1 MVKAV
6 ISNSE
11 GLVQTR
17 GDGVVFQDGI
27 TAPNHTSLTLGDTSQ
42 AVGTIT
48 ARIRSN
54 VNTGPIIG
62 TGITEQATNNGA
74 TILTNTMLSQGYVTV
89 TSDGADTAVTMPT
102 KAHIIELFGGADNIT
117 VGDYIEWTLYNDFN
131 STTLTNTLKLTAN
144 TGQTVQL
151 NQCVLVRSQWQG
163 DQSLNTV
170 AGNAN
175 GRFRT
180 QVTNVDGSTAT
191 FRIS

>member
-1 MVKAV
+1 VVKV
-6 ISNSE
+6 VVDNTR
-11 GLVQTR
+11 GVVQSS
-17 GDGVVFQDGI
+17 GDGVEFKDGV
-27 TAPNHTSLTLGDTSQ
+27 TSPNHISLTLGDTSQ
-42 AVGTIT
+42 AVGTTT
-48 ARIRSN
+48 AKMRSN

-131 STTLTNTLKLTAN
+131 SSTLTNTLKLTAN

-151 NQCVLVRSQWQG
+151 NQCVLVRNQWQG
-163 DQSLNTV
+163 DQSANAV

-180 QVTNVDGSTAT
+180 QVTDVDGSTAT

>member
-1 MVKAV
+1 MVKV
-6 ISNSE
+6 IINNSQGVKSN
-11 GLVQTR
+11 V
-17 GDGVVFQDGI
+17 GDGVVFESGLVS
-27 TAPNHTSLTLGDTSQ
+27 PNHIALTLGDTGQ
-42 AVGTIT
+42 AVGTTT
-48 ARIRSN
+48 AKMRSN

-74 TILTNTMLSQGYVTV
+74 TTLTNTMLSQGYVTV
-89 TSDGADTAVTMPT
+89 TSDGANTAVTMPT

-131 STTLTNTLKLTAN
+131 STTLANTLKLTAN

-163 DQSLNTV
+163 NQSANAV

>member
-1 MVKAV
+1 MVQTV
-6 ISNSE
+6 ISNAQ
-11 GLVQTR
+11 GIVQSI
-17 GDGVVFQDGI
+17 GDGVEFKDGV
-27 TAPNHTSLTLGDTSQ
+27 TSPNHISLTLGDTSQ
-42 AVGTIT
+42 AVGTTT
-48 ARIRSN
+48 ARIRSS

-62 TGITEQATNNGA
+62 TGITEQATNSGA
-74 TILTNTMLSQGYVTV
+74 TILTNTMLSQGYVSV
-89 TSDGADTAVTMPT
+89 TSDGANTAVTMPT

-117 VGDYIEWTLYNDFN
+117 VGDYIEWTLYNSFN

-151 NQCVLVRSQWQG
+151 NQCVLVRSQWMG
-163 DQSLNTV
+163 NQSSNAV
-170 AGNAN
+170 AGNAH